1 MQKRDQPGCRL
12 SNTTVNEPLLH
23 AHPGQM
29 AEPRITFLIAA
40 RNDDHGGS
48 SHLRVRQCLRH
59 NRELLDCRNVG
70 FEILL
75 VEWNPLPRRAFL
87 SELLAEE
94 YRELSA
100 FIVPSTL
107 HDCYTL
113 NPHMPF
119 HEMAA
124 KNAGIRRARGEW
136 ILVTNADIVFGPDI
150 ITALANGRLDR
161 KTIYRAERVDIAESQ
176 LASLD
181 RASPTTSIRGER
193 AKAPSY
199 MGGAGDFLL
208 ASRELWHRLRGLNDV
223 IRWTTRAKD
232 WQFLLSAA
240 ARGVPIESLGTVY
253 HLEHSGG
260 FQGTPPELRDTP
272 AAHFGGI
279 WDFEFGLPV
288 LNREDWGLA
297 RCREVPGPHERI
309 SILEPPPRLFT
320 PEEDEEDRRWQEWLS
335 PAPDLFDPGTPE
347 ILYAILRCYEER
359 RPLVL
364 RPDQPRSAVAAAGL
378 SRVAVSHGI
387 PVFWNWRWPS
397 YSWLT
402 LPEFPTEPSHLSG
415 AALVLEERQGSWLAK
430 HRDESPAGSLL
441 PAKHPPR
448 RPKFNRFL
456 VRRLLR
462 AFLTGRAK
470 GYRRLAVFGAGGHTR
485 ELLTW
490 GRPDWLQYEA
500 VLSSTPSGAT
510 LGSLPVFHPAAF
522 DYTTV
527 DAVLLSSASFEGEM
541 LELLDDLKPGV
552 PVLPLY
558 AEWPAGL

>member
-1 MQKRDQPGCRL
+1 M
-12 SNTTVNEPLLH
+12 
-23 AHPGQM
+23 
-29 AEPRITFLIAA
+29 ITIVIPA
-40 RNDDHGGS
+40 RNDDYGKRFGWRLHK
-48 SHLRVRQCLRH
+48 CLRR
-59 NRELLDCRNVG
+59 NSVRLGKTFRKLDYLIC
-70 FEILL
+70 
-75 VEWNPLPRRAFL
+75 EWNSLMSSPLVSEVLMEDFAEARA
-87 SELLAEE
+87 
-94 YRELSA
+94 
-100 FIVPSTL
+100 VVVDPTL
-107 HDCYTL
+107 HQGYTL

-150 ITALANGRLDR
+150 ITALANGRLDC
-161 KTIYRAERVDIAESQ
+161 KTVYRAERVDIAESH
-176 LASLD
+176 LGSLD
-181 RASPTTSIRGER
+181 GASPTTSIRGER
-193 AKAPSY
+193 AKAPPY

-253 HLEHSGG
+253 HLEHSAG

-364 RPDQPRSAVAAAGL
+364 RPDQPRSAVAAAAL
-378 SRVAVSHGI
+378 ARVAVFHGI

-397 YSWLT
+397 CSWLT
-402 LPEFPTEPSHLSG
+402 LPEFPTEPSHLPGG
-415 AALVLEERQGSWLAK
+415 ALMLEERQGSWLAK

-456 VRRLLR
+456 ARRLLR
-462 AFLTGRAK
+462 AFLTSRAK
-470 GYRRLAVFGAGGHTR
+470 GYRRLAVFGAGDHTR

-541 LELLDDLKPGV
+541 LKLLDELKPGV

-558 AEWPAGL
+558 ADWPAGL